1 MEILF
6 STFLQSLKKQ
16 TTEHSY
22 KEWSNVDILND
33 KILKWNICIFWGFFG
48 ISSLFK
54 EYNSINDK
62 YKQQHG
68 LRYVFKFWISS
79 LILEERLVFRLIAKI
94 NRKIRQVVRTLT

>member
-33 KILKWNICIFWGFFG
+33 KILEVWTFVLIFGFLEFPPYSTNIIPQRIKNINNKH
-48 ISSLFK
+48 ISICF
-54 EYNSINDK
+54 
-62 YKQQHG
+62 
-68 LRYVFKFWISS
+68 
-79 LILEERLVFRLIAKI
+79 
-94 NRKIRQVVRTLT
+94 